1 MEHGMEHG
9 MDHGVEHVKVE
20 ELVSGRERE
29 EMDRRQE
36 ARRIASLREIRL
48 QVRGRKRGE
57 TIIEFCFVPDF
68 S

>member
-1 MEHGMEHG
+1 MAWYRTAWCTVMAWVGF
-9 MDHGVEHVKVE
+9 KVE

-48 QVRGRKRGE
+48 QVRLRQRLRLRQEEARDGR
-57 TIIEFCFVPDF
+57 
-68 S
+68 